1 MLEVTVI
8 QSLPITK
15 DKVVAKHEDK
25 KPKKSDTDGSGPINP
40 DTVREPKP
48 GKRGK

>member
-1 MLEVTVI
+1 MSDE
-8 QSLPITK
+8 QGG
-15 DKVVAKHEDK
+15 KHEDK
-25 KPKKSDTDGSGPINP
+25 DPKKSDTDGSGPINP